1 MPTLAKS
8 RALRKGVPN
17 PSLGGFRPTF
27 TMCMCFF
34 CGFGIGWCCCA
45 SQLPEP
51 FFGIFS
57 YVHAIKI
64 IAWDYAGTTQT
75 IQRITGIPIYS
86 ASIGIVLVG
95 GGAIWKGFHSVLDTT
110 LERSLP
116 AFRQQST
123 FLMAAE

>member
-1 MPTLAKS
+1 MPTLAQSKAFGKPS
-8 RALRKGVPN
+8 PGGLRHA
-17 PSLGGFRPTF
+17 F
-27 TMCMCFF
+27 TLCMCFF
-34 CGFGIGWCCCA
+34 CGFGVGWCFCA
-45 SQLPEP
+45 SQLPDP

-57 YVHAIKI
+57 YVHAVKI

-95 GGAIWKGFHSVLDTT
+95 GGAVWKGFQSALDTA
-110 LERSLP
+110 LDRSLP
-116 AFRQQST
+116 AFRQHSI